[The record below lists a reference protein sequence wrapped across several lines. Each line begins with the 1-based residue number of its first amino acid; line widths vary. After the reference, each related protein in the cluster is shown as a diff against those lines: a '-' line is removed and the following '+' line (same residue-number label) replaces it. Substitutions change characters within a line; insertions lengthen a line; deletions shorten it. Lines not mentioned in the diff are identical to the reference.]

1 MRSSI
6 QLPDAGRR
14 GGMSEDIFG
23 QDITNQIDVAAGR
36 RRQLRALLL
45 SAADAA
51 RRSRVRE
58 LTDRVGRP
66 VGRAVQDV
74 RERVWMLLSAA
85 G

>member
-1 MRSSI
+1 
-6 QLPDAGRR
+6 
-14 GGMSEDIFG
+14 MSENTFG
-23 QDITNQIDVAAGR
+23 QDIANQIDSAAGR

-45 SAADAA
+45 SAADTA

-66 VGRAVQDV
+66 VGRAVQDL

>member
-1 MRSSI
+1 
-6 QLPDAGRR
+6 
-14 GGMSEDIFG
+14 MSEDILG
-23 QDITNQIDVAAGR
+23 QGISSQIDAAAGR

>member
-1 MRSSI
+1 
-6 QLPDAGRR
+6 
-14 GGMSEDIFG
+14 MSEDIFG
-23 QDITNQIDVAAGR
+23 QDISNPIDVAAGR

-45 SAADAA
+45 AAADAA

-66 VGRAVQDV
+66 VGQVVHDV